1 MPSPDLLAPPPTR
14 RRNPW
19 TDAEVERHWDAVAA
33 IYRRENQRVRD
44 AHVQRF
50 HVAVKAL
57 ALFPGARVLNVS
69 SRDAEAEEHLKRACP
84 DVALLHAE
92 LSQGLIDLARAL
104 YPQAALCKLRSY
116 SHLPWPNE
124 GFDRVLS
131 LETLEH
137 VADPPAFLSELR
149 RVTRPAGRLVLSC
162 PPATAEPSYRLY
174 TALCGGH
181 GEGPHRFLA
190 SCEVAVLLEETG
202 WDLIQRWGTLLLPL
216 GPRWV
221 RAAAER
227 LITRFPTGRIG
238 EWGIRQFYVAQAA

>member
-1 MPSPDLLAPPPTR
+1 MPNPDLLAPMPTR
-14 RRNPW
+14 PRNPW
-19 TDAEVERHWDAVAA
+19 TDAEVERHWDAVAP
-33 IYRRENQRVRD
+33 IYRRENERVRE

-50 HVAVKAL
+50 HVAVEAL

-84 DVALLHAE
+84 VVELVHAE
-92 LSQGLIDLARAL
+92 LSQGLLDVGRAL
-104 YPQAALCKLRSY
+104 YPQAAQCKLKSY
-116 SHLPWPNE
+116 SHLPWANA

-149 RVTRPAGRLVLSC
+149 RVVRPAGRLVLSC
-162 PPATAEPSYRLY
+162 PPATAEGSYRLY

-190 SCEVAVLLEETG
+190 SREVTALLEETG
-202 WDLIQRWGTLLLPL
+202 CDLRKHWGTLLLPV
-216 GPRWV
+216 GPPWL

-227 LITRFPTGRIG
+227 LITRFPTGRIA